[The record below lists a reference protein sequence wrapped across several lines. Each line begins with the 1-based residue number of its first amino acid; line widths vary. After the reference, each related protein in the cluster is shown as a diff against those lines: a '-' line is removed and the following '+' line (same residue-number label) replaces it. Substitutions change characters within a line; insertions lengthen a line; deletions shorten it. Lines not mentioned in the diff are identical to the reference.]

1 MSQSSGCYSQIKM
14 WFSPGRFKKFV
25 NDLEED
31 QKGFVQESG
40 FGQLILLSD
49 FKVSVPLLEWVL
61 SKIIVGVSEFRFQG
75 KSIRFTPSM
84 VGTVLGIPSGNEPIQ
99 FSDEVDD
106 EVVAVYDDY
115 LNGKDKPAISRAIQI
130 CLAEHNKDAFMRSF
144 MLVALATVICPGSQN
159 SVDLKYLQFLMR
171 SEEIMNYDWTSHVLQ
186 CSLSEVRKFQSVIN
200 SRDVSIRN
208 RSFFYCH
215 CLPMF
220 AVSVISMIFLFSF
233 LFRLY

>member
-1 MSQSSGCYSQIKM
+1 M
-14 WFSPGRFKKFV
+14 
-25 NDLEED
+25 
-31 QKGFVQESG
+31 
-40 FGQLILLSD
+40 
-49 FKVSVPLLEWVL
+49 

-99 FSDEVDD
+99 FSDEEDD

-130 CLAEHNKDAFMRSF
+130 CLAEHNKDAFIHSF

-171 SEEIMNYDWTSHVLQ
+171 SEEIMNYDWASHVLQ

-220 AVSVISMIFLFSF
+220 AVSVISMIFSFSF

>member
-1 MSQSSGCYSQIKM
+1 
-14 WFSPGRFKKFV
+14 
-25 NDLEED
+25 
-31 QKGFVQESG
+31 
-40 FGQLILLSD
+40 
-49 FKVSVPLLEWVL
+49 LEWVL
-61 SKIIVGVSEFRFQG
+61 SKIIVGVSEFWFQG

-84 VGTVLGIPSGNEPIQ
+84 VGTVLGIPSGNGPIQ
-99 FSDEVDD
+99 FSDEEDD

-171 SEEIMNYDWTSHVLQ
+171 SEEIMNYDWASHVLQ

-220 AVSVISMIFLFSF
+220 AVSVISMIFSFSF